1 MNTGDS
7 LREMGALETLTS
19 VCMFYQRKYR
29 TPPKQTLNVNSTD
42 LESKFIN
49 NNQMH
54 VRSPQS
60 VILTAGSKA
69 HYNGPTVTVTF

>member
-7 LREMGALETLTS
+7 LREIGAIETLTS
-19 VCMFYQRKYR
+19 VCTFYQRKYR
-29 TPPKQTLNVNSTD
+29 TPPKQTQNVNSTD

-54 VRSPQS
+54 VRYP
-60 VILTAGSKA
+60 SKR
-69 HYNGPTVTVTF
+69 YIDSRQ